1 MNHTLEHGFET
12 AICQHLAT
20 SGWTYV
26 DGARDTGFDP
36 DLALFPGDVLDWLAT
51 QYPTEYA
58 KVCPPDL
65 GEVATKAAQHRLLIY
80 LSKLLGKAPQKN
92 HTKGGT
98 IGGLLGVLRDGFSY
112 MSAAHGKATF
122 GPMAGF
128 YPTNPLL
135 TEVTERADANRLRV
149 IRQVHFDTRP
159 GNNET
164 IDLVLLLNGIPV
176 ATLELKTDNTQT
188 IEDAI
193 RQYKK
198 DRKPGKTRTLLQ
210 PGRCLVHFA
219 VSNTEV
225 QMATALAGDKTF
237 FLPFN
242 QGNGESAGNP
252 PCADGSETSYL
263 WRDVLAPRSLLQI
276 LSTYAMWQPSDKGG
290 YLVFPRFHQRRA
302 VENVIRDIEVAGV
315 GQRYLIQHSAGSGK
329 TKTIAWL
336 AHRLARHFSGE
347 IKTFDS
353 IIIISDRQVLDR
365 NLADE
370 IKLLPASAGLVV
382 NVDAKQ
388 GAKSPQLSKALREGG
403 HIITCTLQTFPVVK
417 QLLDSDSSLANRRW
431 CVIVD
436 EAHSSQSGSSSS
448 ALKELLAQVT
458 GADVADL
465 NEADDSDSPVEA
477 RLEETLAAHRSPVE
491 QLIEAKLAA
500 QDQAASAATNITFV
514 AFTATPKPKTMRIF
528 GTYDPETDTW
538 NAFDHYTMA
547 QAIQEGFILD
557 VLTNYTTY
565 SNYIRIAD
573 SMSRDEMVNKGEVVG
588 EIVRYA
594 REHPTNIAQ
603 KVAVVVNHYRDNVA
617 GLLGGQARAMVVAAT
632 RESAFHWCNEMNKYI
647 AKNNWQ
653 DEFKTLV
660 AFSGS
665 LDVPAPKK
673 PVRTPE
679 MTDEQFAQLVE
690 DYELDLA
697 QREGRATADGTY
709 TEASFNGLSDTEGAY
724 KDSDSPYRVLI
735 VANKFQTGFNEPRL
749 CAMYVDKKLS
759 GVATVQTLSRLNR
772 TFPGKTDPMVL
783 DFVNDADSILADFQ
797 KFYTAATLFGDVEP
811 SALFE
816 VAERIDGAGFYTA
829 SDIEAVAVAA
839 TGDEVDH
846 EVFRS
851 TISPIVHRWNEGLRQ
866 ARLSGDEDEVNR
878 HKAFRSDLHTYV
890 KSWEFLSQIVN
901 FQDTT
906 MRKRAILASYVL
918 RNLRLGLSD
927 VIDVSSVDIIGIA
940 VAPKSV
946 SENLGLTDGDGQLE
960 VPTLGGGTAPADS
973 SLGIAFT
980 EAVDEANA
988 ILTAAGIPASNK
1000 AVRGFVMQVWGTL
1013 APNQSVAK
1021 MAAENTAS
1029 QLEHAPAF
1037 EQAVVGALI
1046 EVMNESREIQELFL
1060 SDDVSLKG
1068 LKKVLAGLAHNAVRQ
1083 EESQR

>member
-1 MNHTLEHGFET
+1 MEHTLEKNFEEE
-12 AICQHLAT
+12 ICEYLGKT
-20 SGWTYV
+20 GWTYEEKV
-26 DGARDTGFDP
+26 NDAGFDR
-36 DLALFPGDVLDWLAT
+36 DLALFPGDVLDWLAS
-51 QYPTEYA
+51 QYPVEYA

-65 GEVATKAAQHRLLIY
+65 GEVATKAAQHRLLVY

-112 MSAAHGKATF
+112 LSAGNGKATF

-135 TEVTERADANRLRV
+135 TEVVERADANRFRV
-149 IRQVHFDTRP
+149 IQQVHFDSQP

-164 IDLVLLLNGIPV
+164 IDLVLLLNGIPL
-176 ATLELKTDNTQT
+176 ATMEVKTDNTQT

-193 RQYKK
+193 EQYKK
-198 DRKPGKTRTLLQ
+198 DRKPKKSRTLLQ

-219 VSNTEV
+219 VSNSEV
-225 QMATALAGDKTF
+225 QMATVLAGDKTY

-242 QGNGESAGNP
+242 QGNGEGAGNP

-263 WRDVLAPRSLLQI
+263 WRDVLQPRSLLQI
-276 LSTYAMWQPSDKGG
+276 LSTYAMWQPASGGG

-302 VENVIRDIEVAGV
+302 VENIIHDIENEGV
-315 GQRYLIQHSAGSGK
+315 GKRYLIQHSAGSGK

-347 IKTFDS
+347 TKTFDS
-353 IIIISDRQVLDR
+353 IVIISDRQVLDR
-365 NLADE
+365 NLAEE

-382 NVDAKQ
+382 NVDAKK
-388 GAKSPQLSKALREGG
+388 GAKSPQLSAALREGG

-417 QLLDSDSSLANRRW
+417 QLLDGDKEMAGRKW
-431 CVIVD
+431 CVIID
-436 EAHSSQSGSSSS
+436 EAHSSQTGKSSS
-448 ALKELLAQVT
+448 ALKELLAQAT
-458 GADVADL
+458 GADVTDL
-465 NEADDSDSPVEA
+465 DDAEDTDSPVEA
-477 RLEETLAAHRSPVE
+477 HLRKAINAQRSSIEHRLEAE
-491 QLIEAKLAA
+491 LAA
-500 QDQAASAATNITFV
+500 QDRAASSATNVTFV
-514 AFTATPKPKTMRIF
+514 AFTATPKPKTMLIF
-528 GTYDPETDTW
+528 GTYNPETDTRA
-538 NAFDHYTMA
+538 AFDHYTMA
-547 QAIQEGFILD
+547 QAIEEGFILD

-573 SMSRDEMVNKGEVVG
+573 SMNRDEMVNKGEVVS

-603 KVAVVVNHYRDNVA
+603 KVAVVVNHFRDNVA
-617 GLLGGQARAMVVAAT
+617 GLLGGQARAMVVAST

-660 AFSGS
+660 AFSGP
-665 LDVPAPKK
+665 LEVAAPAQ

-679 MTDEQFAQLVE
+679 MTDEQFAELE
-690 DYELDLA
+690 ADYFSDLA
-697 QREGRATADGTY
+697 QREGRATAEGTF
-709 TEASFNGLSDTEGAY
+709 TEASFNGLTDTEGAF
-724 KDSDSPYRVLI
+724 KDSDGAYRVLI

-772 TFPGKTDPMVL
+772 TYPGKTAPMVL
-783 DFVNDADSILADFQ
+783 DFANDADSILADFKQ
-797 KFYTAATLFGDVEP
+797 FYSAATLAGDVEP

-816 VAERIDGAGFYTA
+816 VADRIDGAGFYTEA
-829 SDIEAVAVAA
+829 DIEAVAAA
-839 TGDEVDH
+839 AMTEELGH

-851 TISPIVHRWNEGLRQ
+851 TISPIVHRWNEGLRE
-866 ARLSGDEDEVNR
+866 ARQTGDEDEIYR
-878 HKAFRSDLHTYV
+878 HKAFRTDLYTYV

-901 FQDTT
+901 FQDTS
-906 MRKRAILASYVL
+906 MRKRAILASFL
-918 RNLRLGLSD
+918 ARNLHLGLSE
-927 VIDVSSVDIIGIA
+927 VLDVSTVDIIGIA
-940 VAPKSV
+940 VAPKTV
-946 SENLGLTDGDGQLE
+946 SENLGLTEGDSQLE

-973 SLGIAFT
+973 SLGIAFD

-1013 APNQSVAK
+1013 APNKDVAK

-1046 EVMNESREIQELFL
+1046 EAMNESREIQELFL
-1060 SDDVSLKG
+1060 NDGVSLKA
-1068 LKKVLAGLAHNAVRQ
+1068 LNKALALLANRAA
-1083 EESQR
+1083 SQ

>member
-12 AICQHLAT
+12 AICTELAT
-20 SGWTYV
+20 RGYMY
-26 DGARDTGFDP
+26 DAAARDTGFDP

-65 GEVATKAAQHRLLIY
+65 GEVATKAAQHRLLTY

-92 HTKGGT
+92 HTKSGT

-112 MSAAHGKATF
+112 MSAGHGKATF

-188 IEDAI
+188 IEDAV

-198 DRKPGKTRTLLQ
+198 DRKPGKNRTLLQ

-219 VSNTEV
+219 VSNSEV
-225 QMATALAGDKTF
+225 QMATVLADDKTI

-242 QGNGESAGNP
+242 QGNGEQAGNP
-252 PCADGSETSYL
+252 PCQDGSETSYL

-276 LSTYAMWQPSDKGG
+276 LSTYAMWQPADRGG

-302 VENVIRDIEVAGV
+302 VENVIRDIEAEGV
-315 GQRYLIQHSAGSGK
+315 GKRYLIQHSAGSGK

-347 IKTFDS
+347 TKTFDS

-382 NVDAKQ
+382 NVDARA
-388 GAKSPQLSKALREGG
+388 GAKSPQLSAALREGG

-417 QLLDSDSSLANRRW
+417 QLLDKDMAGRRW

-436 EAHSSQSGSSSS
+436 EAHSSQTGKSSS
-448 ALKELLAQVT
+448 ALKELLAQAI
-458 GADVADL
+458 GAEVADL
-465 NEADDSDSPVEA
+465 DEAADTDSPVEA
-477 RLEETLAAHRSPVE
+477 QLDKALDAHRSPVE
-491 QLIEAKLAA
+491 KQIEAVLAA
-500 QDQAASAATNITFV
+500 QDRAASSATNVTFV

-528 GTYDPETDTW
+528 GTYDPETDTRS
-538 NAFDHYTMA
+538 AFDHYTMA

-573 SMSRDEMVNKGEVVG
+573 SMNRDEMVSKGEVVG
-588 EIVRYA
+588 EIVRFA

-603 KVAVVVNHYRDNVA
+603 KVAVVVNHYRENVA
-617 GLLGGQARAMVVAAT
+617 GLLGGQARAMVVAAP
-632 RESAFHWCNEMNKYI
+632 REP
-647 AKNNWQ
+647 Q
-653 DEFKTLV
+653 
-660 AFSGS
+660 
-665 LDVPAPKK
+665 
-673 PVRTPE
+673 RTPD
-679 MTDEQFAQLVE
+679 MTDEQFAELME
-690 DYELDLA
+690 DYQLDLA
-697 QREGRATADGTY
+697 LREGRATADGVY
-709 TEASFNGLSDTEGAY
+709 TETSFNGLSDTEGAY
-724 KDSDSPYRVLI
+724 KDSDGAYRVLI

-772 TFPGKTDPMVL
+772 TYPGKTAPMVV
-783 DFVNDADSILADFQ
+783 DFANDAESILADFKQ
-797 KFYTAATLFGDVEP
+797 FYTAATLAGDVEP

-816 VAERIDGAGFYTA
+816 VAERIDGAGFYTDA
-829 SDIEAVAVAA
+829 DIDAVAA
-839 TGDEVDH
+839 AVVGDDVDH
-846 EVFRS
+846 ETFRS
-851 TISPIVHRWNEGLRQ
+851 HISPIVQRWNDALRA
-866 ARLSGDEDEVNR
+866 ARMSGNEDEVNR
-878 HKAFRSDLHTYV
+878 HKAFRTDLHTYV
-890 KSWEFLSQIVN
+890 RSWEFLSQIVN
-901 FQDTT
+901 FEDTT
-906 MRKRAILASYVL
+906 MRKRAILATYL
-918 RNLRLGLSD
+918 ARNLHLGLSD
-927 VIDVSSVDIIGIA
+927 VIDVSTVDIIGVA

-946 SENLGLTDGDGQLE
+946 AENLGLTDGDGQLE
-960 VPTLGGGTAPADS
+960 VPTLGGGTAAADS
-973 SLGIAFT
+973 DLGIAFD

-1013 APNQSVAK
+1013 APNEDVAK
-1021 MAAENTAS
+1021 MAAENTVS
-1029 QLEHAPAF
+1029 QLEHAPGF
-1037 EQAVVGALI
+1037 EKAVVGALI
-1046 EVMNESREIQELFL
+1046 EVMNTSREIQELFL
-1060 SDDVSLKG
+1060 GDDVSLKA
-1068 LKKVLAGLAHNAVRQ
+1068 LNKVLAHLAHRAV
-1083 EESQR
+1083 SQQ

>member
-26 DGARDTGFDP
+26 DGARETGFDP

-51 QYPTEYA
+51 QYPTEYT

-65 GEVATKAAQHRLLIY
+65 GEVATKAAQHRLLTY

-112 MSAAHGKATF
+112 MSAGHGKATF

-276 LSTYAMWQPSDKGG
+276 LATYAMWQPSDKGG

-302 VENVIRDIEVAGV
+302 VENVIRDIETEGV
-315 GQRYLIQHSAGSGK
+315 GKRYLIQHSAGSGK

-347 IKTFDS
+347 TKTFDS

-388 GAKSPQLSKALREGG
+388 GAKSPQLSAALREGG

-417 QLLDSDSSLANRRW
+417 QLLDGDKDMAGRRW

-436 EAHSSQSGSSSS
+436 EAHSSQTGKSSS
-448 ALKELLAQVT
+448 ALKELLAQAT
-458 GADVADL
+458 GADIADL
-465 NEADDSDSPVEA
+465 DEAEDTDSPVEA
-477 RLEETLAAHRSPVE
+477 RLEKALDAHRSPVE
-491 QLIEAKLAA
+491 KKIEAVLAA
-500 QDQAASAATNITFV
+500 QDQAASSATNVTFV

-528 GTYDPETDTW
+528 GTHDPETDTRS
-538 NAFDHYTMA
+538 AFDHYTMA

-573 SMSRDEMVNKGEVVG
+573 SMNRDEMVSKGEVVG
-588 EIVRYA
+588 EIVRFA

-603 KVAVVVNHYRDNVA
+603 KVAVVVNHYRENVA

-632 RESAFHWCNEMNKYI
+632 RESAFHWCHEMNKYI

-653 DEFKTLV
+653 DEYKTLV
-660 AFSGS
+660 AYSGS
-665 LDVPAPKK
+665 LDIAAPRE
-673 PVRTPE
+673 PQRTPD
-679 MTDEQFAQLVE
+679 MNDEQFAELME

-697 QREGRATADGTY
+697 LREGRATADGVY
-709 TEASFNGLSDTEGAY
+709 TETSFNGLSDTEGAY
-724 KDSDSPYRVLI
+724 KDSDGAYRVLI

-772 TFPGKTDPMVL
+772 TYPGKTAPMVV
-783 DFVNDADSILADFQ
+783 DFANDAESILADFKQ
-797 KFYTAATLFGDVEP
+797 FYTAATLAGDVEP

-816 VAERIDGAGFYTA
+816 VAERIDGAGFYTDA
-829 SDIEAVAVAA
+829 DIDAVAA
-839 TGDEVDH
+839 AVVGDDVDH
-846 EVFRS
+846 ETFRS
-851 TISPIVHRWNEGLRQ
+851 HISPIVQRWNDGLRQ
-866 ARLSGDEDEVNR
+866 ARLSGNEDEVNR
-878 HKAFRSDLHTYV
+878 HKAFRTDLHTYV

-901 FQDTT
+901 FEDTT
-906 MRKRAILASYVL
+906 MRKRAILSTYLA
-918 RNLRLGLSD
+918 RNLHLGLSD
-927 VIDVSSVDIIGIA
+927 VIDVSTVDIIGVA

-946 SENLGLTDGDGQLE
+946 AENLGLTDGDGQLE
-960 VPTLGGGTAPADS
+960 VPTLGGGTAAADS
-973 SLGIAFT
+973 DLGIAFT

-1013 APNQSVAK
+1013 APNEDVAK
-1021 MAAENTAS
+1021 MAAENTVS
-1029 QLEHAPAF
+1029 QLEHAPGF
-1037 EQAVVGALI
+1037 EKAVVGALI
-1046 EVMNESREIQELFL
+1046 DVMNESREIQELFL
-1060 SDDVSLKG
+1060 GDDVSLKA
-1068 LKKVLAGLAHNAVRQ
+1068 LNKVLAHLAHRAVSEQ
-1083 EESQR
+1083 